1 MRSLL
6 VLGAGLVVLGLASQA
21 SAAGRPGSRHVERDG
36 VSLRVTPRTPD
47 QIIAFYSARGF
58 PTAAVRR
65 LARSACFL
73 GIGVRNRRSD
83 IVWLEPARWRL
94 RQGGR
99 ALRRLD
105 LGHWH
110 RLWREIHLPPAN
122 QATFGWTQLP
132 ESRNLQPGE
141 NVGGNIT
148 MVPARG
154 RFSLEARFALGEA
167 RDHGELVLR
176 VDDLSCPDRGATG
189 SR

>member
-1 MRSLL
+1 MRTAALFF
-6 VLGAGLVVLGLASQA
+6 GLVCLGLASQGV
-21 SAAGRPGSRHVERDG
+21 AAGRPGSRLAMRDG
-36 VSLRVTPRTPD
+36 VSLRVSPRTPD

-58 PTAAVRR
+58 PAAAVRR

-73 GIGVRNRRSD
+73 GIGVRNRRAG

-105 LGHWH
+105 RSYWNQ
-110 RLWREIHLPPAN
+110 LWREIRLPPAN

-132 ESRNLQPGE
+132 ESRGLQPGE

-148 MVPARG
+148 IVRPVG
-154 RFSLEARFALGEA
+154 RFSLEARFALGET
-167 RDHGELVLR
+167 RDQGELVLR
-176 VDDLSCPDRGATG
+176 IDDLSCPARGATG
-189 SR
+189 SP